1 MNEAERTGGLAEQN
15 LPGGIV
21 LFIIKTCIV
30 AVAISACTILVAN
43 SVIESVEASA
53 ARTISNL
60 REVPIGGRQFWA
72 KMEQALDHAAEPS
85 SDLSSEKKSKTDQR
99 CARDHCAMAAFR
111 RCRSNRTTSA
121 WRQELTN
128 LQLTCWALAS
138 NKAPK
143 PLAETRARW
152 MEDWCLSIK
161 S

>member
-85 SDLSSEKKSKTDQR
+85 SDLSSEKKAKLIKDVR
-99 CARDHCAMAAFR
+99 VII
-111 RCRSNRTTSA
+111 
-121 WRQELTN
+121 
-128 LQLTCWALAS
+128 
-138 NKAPK
+138 
-143 PLAETRARW
+143 ARW
-152 MEDWCLSIK
+152 RPFVDAVQTELQAPGGK
-161 S
+161 N